1 MTLNQSLIEDNMSD
15 QVSIE
20 NKVHIQTLINPDP
33 DFLEQDDKPT
43 IQDFI
48 SNHIMFG
55 SNKFSDYCK
64 NNDLQDQIKCILY
77 DTQDDKLGRIR
88 DLFDIEIYTISKF
101 IAEHHKDNNF
111 ARWAYEETIKN
122 IV

>member
-1 MTLNQSLIEDNMSD
+1 MMTNQQLTEADMAD
-15 QVSIE
+15 QIAVE

-43 IQDFI
+43 IQDLI
-48 SNHIMFG
+48 LNHIMFG

-88 DLFDIEIYTISKF
+88 DLFDIEIYNISKF
-101 IAEHHKDNNF
+101 IAEHHKENNF
-111 ARWAYEETIKN
+111 ARWAYEETMKN

>member
-1 MTLNQSLIEDNMSD
+1 MTTNQQLTGADMAD
-15 QVSIE
+15 QIAVE

-43 IQDFI
+43 IQDLI

-55 SNKFSDYCK
+55 SNKFSDFCK
-64 NNDLQDQIKCILY
+64 NENLQDEIKSILY

-88 DLFDIEIYTISKF
+88 DLFDSEIYGISKF

-111 ARWAYEETIKN
+111 ARWAYEETMKN

>member
-1 MTLNQSLIEDNMSD
+1 MTINQQLTGADMAD
-15 QVSIE
+15 QIAVE

-43 IQDFI
+43 IQDLI

-55 SNKFSDYCK
+55 SNKFSDFCK
-64 NNDLQDQIKCILY
+64 NENLQDEIKSILY

-88 DLFDIEIYTISKF
+88 DLFDSEIYGISKF

-111 ARWAYEETIKN
+111 ARWAYEETMKN

>member
-1 MTLNQSLIEDNMSD
+1 MTTNQQLTGADMAD
-15 QVSIE
+15 QIAVE

-43 IQDFI
+43 IQDLI

-55 SNKFSDYCK
+55 SNKFSDFCK
-64 NNDLQDQIKCILY
+64 NENLQDEIKSILY

-88 DLFDIEIYTISKF
+88 DLFDAEIYGISKF

>member
-1 MTLNQSLIEDNMSD
+1 MTTNQTLTGADMANEIA
-15 QVSIE
+15 VE

-43 IQDFI
+43 IQDLI

-55 SNKFSDYCK
+55 SNKFSDFCK
-64 NNDLQDQIKCILY
+64 NENLQDEIKSILY

-88 DLFDIEIYTISKF
+88 DLFDSEIYGISKF